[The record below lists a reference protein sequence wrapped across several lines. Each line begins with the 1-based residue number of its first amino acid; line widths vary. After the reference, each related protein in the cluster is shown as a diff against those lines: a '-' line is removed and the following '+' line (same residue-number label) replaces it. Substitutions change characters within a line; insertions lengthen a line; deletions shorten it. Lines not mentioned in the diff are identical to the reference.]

1 MSEFIRIRDMLNE
14 AIDLWGL
21 EDIVT
26 RMLSQRLDR
35 EINEIQK
42 LKYEKYK
49 KGA

>member
-1 MSEFIRIRDMLNE
+1 MSQITRIREMLHE

-42 LKYEKYK
+42 LKYEK
-49 KGA
+49 